1 MRNPVIALVAAVA
14 VALLV
19 GFGFLWTC
27 CRVYVPA
34 GAMAIVTAKTGKP
47 LPAGRILAE
56 PGEKGVQRV
65 PLAEGRHFLNPINN
79 EWKIVPVSTIP
90 AGSIGI
96 VTSKTGKELPPGE
109 ILAADDDS
117 KGVWR
122 RVLGPGTY
130 RLNPEGYDV
139 KVVSAINIPLGYAGV
154 VTSLT
159 GRPAAEGE
167 FAAPGEKGVLEKIL
181 QPGLY
186 YVNPRAYQVDVV
198 EIGMNQ
204 VSIVGKSG
212 TVVLT
217 KAQTSSANGL
227 AELQENTLN
236 AQNQR
241 RENYMDTN
249 SDLGILTKKDAD
261 KLSLSQQLL
270 NVSRNYASPKPA
282 AAKQAMRKRAERGLS
297 KLAAS
302 VMPED
307 CEMEAEE
314 VASDAKPMAATMP
327 SPSQV
332 SESVAFGMSQF
343 VQFPSSDGFAIML
356 DMTVEFELMP
366 EHISRIYMLYGD
378 LPAVVSKIIL
388 PQILSVSRM
397 KGSGYKAR
405 EFIDGEGRQKFQRE
419 MMDEL
424 VNILGDKSII
434 VRNAIVRHVE
444 VPPDILQPIQDT
456 SIAKEQDLTNQTE
469 QETAK
474 KQALLNTELAMVDQ
488 LKRETEQETEKI
500 TATIAAE
507 MKKEVASIAAEA
519 QLKVAEINLDA
530 AKIRAEIT
538 RVKGEAEAQAEFLV
552 ENEQALGVKRKAQIF
567 KNPATLAD
575 LQFVENLNP
584 DVGIRVL
591 HAGEGTL
598 WTDLK
603 GASIALP
610 ASAPAPAPAVHGA
623 VKGGGAAAA
632 PAVSGATTGP
642 AR

>member
-1 MRNPVIALVAAVA
+1 MRNAVGFAVGAVVA
-14 VALLV
+14 VAFAV
-19 GFGFLWTC
+19 FVVVWGF
-27 CRVYVPA
+27 CRVYVPE
-34 GAMAIVTAKTGKP
+34 GQMAIVTAKTGKP
-47 LPAGRILAE
+47 LPPGRILAE

-79 EWKIVPVSTIP
+79 DWKIVPARTIL

-96 VTSKTGKELPPGE
+96 VTSKTGKELAPGE
-109 ILAADDDS
+109 ILAPDDDS

-130 RLNPEGYDV
+130 RLNPEGYDI
-139 KVVSAINIPLGYAGV
+139 KVVSAINIPVGYVGV

-159 GRPAAEGE
+159 GKPAGQGE
-167 FAAPGEKGVLEKIL
+167 FAGPGEKGVLEKIL

-198 EIGMNQ
+198 EVGMNQ

-217 KAQTSSANGL
+217 KAQTASANGL

-236 AQNQR
+236 AQNMR
-241 RENYMDTN
+241 RESYMDSN
-249 SDLGILTKKDAD
+249 SDLGILTKKQVDRLSAGQQGAGRARSQAPASKIASGSRRAVSSIASSMFSDDAVD
-261 KLSLSQQLL
+261 
-270 NVSRNYASPKPA
+270 
-282 AAKQAMRKRAERGLS
+282 
-297 KLAAS
+297 
-302 VMPED
+302 
-307 CEMEAEE
+307 
-314 VASDAKPMAATMP
+314 VAQNAQPMAATMP
-327 SPSQV
+327 APSQV

-405 EFIDGEGRQKFQRE
+405 EFIDGEGRQKFQKE
-419 MMDEL
+419 MTDEL
-424 VNILGDKSII
+424 VKILGEKKII

-444 VPPDILQPIQDT
+444 VPPDILKPIQET
-456 SIAKEQDLTNQTE
+456 SVAKEQDLTNQTE
-469 QETAK
+469 QKTAK

-488 LKRETEQETEKI
+488 LRRETEQETEKI
-500 TATIAAE
+500 TATIAAN
-507 MKKEVASIAAEA
+507 MRKGVAEIAAAA
-519 QLKVAEINLDA
+519 QLKVAEINLEA

-538 RVKGEAEAQAEFLV
+538 RTKGEAEANARFLV
-552 ENEQALGVKRKAQIF
+552 ENEEALGVKRRAEVF
-567 KNPATLAD
+567 KTPGTLAD
-575 LQFVENLNP
+575 LEFVKNLNP
-584 DVGIRVL
+584 AVSIRVL

-610 ASAPAPAPAVHGA
+610 SAKAPAPA
-623 VKGGGAAAA
+623 AA
-632 PAVSGATTGP
+632 P
-642 AR
+642 

>member
-1 MRNPVIALVAAVA
+1 MNKLVAFFGGLAAVA
-14 VALLV
+14 ALAV
-19 GFGFLWTC
+19 FAVMWCF
-27 CRVYVPA
+27 CRVYVPE
-34 GAMAIVTAKTGKP
+34 GQMAIVTAKTGDP
-47 LPAGRILAE
+47 LPPGRILAE

-79 EWKIVPVSTIP
+79 DWKIVSAITIP

-96 VTSKTGKELPPGE
+96 VTSKTGRELAPGE
-109 ILAADDDS
+109 ILAPDDDS

-139 KVVSAINIPLGYAGV
+139 KTVSAINIPVGYVGV
-154 VTSLT
+154 VTSLA
-159 GRPAAEGE
+159 GKPAGEGC
-167 FAAPGEKGVLEKIL
+167 FAGPGEKGVLEKIL

-198 EIGMNQ
+198 EVGMNQ

-217 KAQTSSANGL
+217 KAQTASANGL

-236 AQNQR
+236 TQNMR
-241 RENYMDTN
+241 RESYMDSN
-249 SDLGILTKKDAD
+249 LDLGLQSKIK
-261 KLSLSQQLL
+261 
-270 NVSRNYASPKPA
+270 A
-282 AAKQAMRKRAERGLS
+282 A
-297 KLAAS
+297 
-302 VMPED
+302 
-307 CEMEAEE
+307 
-314 VASDAKPMAATMP
+314 
-327 SPSQV
+327 PSQA

-405 EFIDGEGRQKFQRE
+405 EFIDGEGRQKFQKE
-419 MMDEL
+419 MTAEL
-424 VNILGDKSII
+424 VKILGEKKII

-444 VPPDILQPIQDT
+444 VPPDILKPIQET
-456 SIAKEQDLTNQTE
+456 SVAKEQDLTNQTE

-488 LKRETEQETEKI
+488 LRRETEQETEKI
-500 TATIAAE
+500 TATIAAN
-507 MKKEVASIAAEA
+507 MKKDVAEIAAAA
-519 QLKVAEINLDA
+519 QLKVAEINLEA

-538 RVKGEAEAQAEFLV
+538 RTKGEAEAKAAFLV
-552 ENEQALGVKRKAQIF
+552 ENEEALGVKRRASVF
-567 KNPATLAD
+567 KSPATLAD
-575 LQFVENLNP
+575 LEFVKNLNP
-584 DVGIRVL
+584 EVSIRVL

-603 GASIALP
+603 GASIAIP
-610 ASAPAPAPAVHGA
+610 Q
-623 VKGGGAAAA
+623 K
-632 PAVSGATTGP
+632 TKQD
-642 AR
+642 

>member
-1 MRNPVIALVAAVA
+1 MNKLVAFFAGIAAAIVFVVFAVIWC
-14 VALLV
+14 
-19 GFGFLWTC
+19 F
-27 CRVYVPA
+27 CRVYVPE
-34 GAMAIVTAKTGKP
+34 GQMAIVTAKTGDP
-47 LPAGRILAE
+47 LPPGRILAE
-56 PGEKGVQRV
+56 PGEKGVQRI

-79 EWKIVPVSTIP
+79 DWKIVSAITIP

-96 VTSKTGKELPPGE
+96 VTSKTGKELAPGE
-109 ILAADDDS
+109 ILAPDDDS

-139 KVVSAINIPLGYAGV
+139 KTVSAINIPVGYVGI

-159 GRPAAEGE
+159 GKPAGEGH
-167 FAAPGEKGVLEKIL
+167 FAGPGEKGVLEKIL

-198 EIGMNQ
+198 EVGMNQ

-217 KAQTSSANGL
+217 KAQTASANGL

-236 AQNQR
+236 AQNMR
-241 RENYMDTN
+241 RESYMDSN
-249 SDLGILTKKDAD
+249 SDLGILSK
-261 KLSLSQQLL
+261 
-270 NVSRNYASPKPA
+270 
-282 AAKQAMRKRAERGLS
+282 KQAERKVARGGKMR
-297 KLAAS
+297 AS
-302 VMPED
+302 SMSAWFED
-307 CEMEAEE
+307 EPVD
-314 VASDAKPMAATMP
+314 VAQNAKPMQATMP
-327 SPSQV
+327 APSQL

-366 EHISRIYMLYGD
+366 EYISRIYMLYGD

-405 EFIDGEGRQKFQRE
+405 EFIDGEGRQKFQKE
-419 MMDEL
+419 MTDEL
-424 VNILGDKSII
+424 VKILGEKKII

-444 VPPDILQPIQDT
+444 VPPDILKPIQET
-456 SIAKEQDLTNQTE
+456 SVAKEQDLTNQTE
-469 QETAK
+469 QKTAK

-488 LKRETEQETEKI
+488 LRRETEQETEKI
-500 TATIAAE
+500 TATIAAN
-507 MKKEVASIAAEA
+507 MRKDVAEIAAAA
-519 QLKVAEINLDA
+519 QLKVAEINLEA

-538 RVKGEAEAQAEFLV
+538 RTKGEAEANAKFLV
-552 ENEQALGVKRKAQIF
+552 ENEEALGVKRRAAVFKA
-567 KNPATLAD
+567 PGTLAD
-575 LQFVENLNP
+575 LEFVKNLNP
-584 DVGIRVL
+584 EVSIRVL

-603 GASIALP
+603 GASIAVP
-610 ASAPAPAPAVHGA
+610 RGA
-623 VKGGGAAAA
+623 KQN
-632 PAVSGATTGP
+632 
-642 AR
+642 